1 MIPHTGSINILGS
14 SGALNTT
21 TITHSAVTG
30 TIKTGSTLL
39 IITSTPVVALDAI
52 RTTTTLFL
60 NLAAT
65 ANFSAATRVIAQQSP
80 ITYGITASSYAS
92 GSNTV
97 TLTVDTL
104 PAAPVAGQLIYIE
117 NSRTST
123 LNGTYTLTGAPTT
136 TSLQFTLATN
146 PGTGFVGGKVRP
158 GIVNSVA
165 GTSNGCVG
173 YYTISRPALADVSAD
188 TILAANLAKAG
199 FTLPTGCTHVI
210 AQSGTATFANL
221 HIDGAGSTAIPCGQP
236 ISIRNLRNGFLATG
250 TTSGTDVL
258 NLVYV
263 SINPIGAS

>member
-21 TITHSAVTG
+21 TITHTAVTG
-30 TIKTGSTLL
+30 TIKAGSTLL
-39 IITSTPVVALDAI
+39 ILTSTPVVALDAI

-80 ITYGITASSYAS
+80 IAYGITASSYAS
-92 GSNTV
+92 TTV

-117 NSRTST
+117 NSPTST
-123 LNGTYTLTGAPTT
+123 LNGTYTLTGTPTA

-146 PGTGFVGGKVRP
+146 PGTGFVGGRVRP

-165 GTSNGCVG
+165 GTGNGCVG
-173 YYTISRPALADVSAD
+173 YYTISRPALADVAAGQ
-188 TILAANLAKAG
+188 ILAVNLAKAG

-221 HIDGAGSTAIPCGQP
+221 YIDGAGSTAIPCGQP

-258 NLVYV
+258 NLVYA
-263 SINPIGAS
+263 SINPVGAS